1 MRLANSLKVTNLK
14 GNNMQVKSER
24 SAPLRIQFEQGYKAF
39 RHGWIVNQYDPVSVA
54 GKEWQRGFDR
64 GYFDNIERLNGYK
77 AVR

>member
-1 MRLANSLKVTNLK
+1 
-14 GNNMQVKSER
+14 MQIKSER

-39 RHGWIVNQYDPVSVA
+39 RHGWLVNQYEPSSVA

-64 GYFDNIERLNGYK
+64 GYFDNIERLNGYQ